1 MEHTP
6 PPFFKRGPAPVVR
19 LAFFASLSIAL
30 LILDARFRYVDG
42 LRDVLALAAYPFQKA
57 ATAPITAAQRVA
69 EFFVTQ
75 ERLRSENTALR
86 AELLDAAR
94 DAQRYRT
101 ASAELEQLRRVTEMR
116 ARFDRQTIPAEVLY
130 TGRDPYDYKVI
141 LDKGRQQGVRAGSL
155 VVDEDGAIGQVTRA
169 HDLVSE
175 VTLIT
180 DKAQAI
186 PVQVVRNGLR
196 AVGFGA
202 GASGML
208 ELRFLP
214 ANADVR
220 NGDELVTSGI
230 DGSYPPGV
238 AVAKVVRVERD
249 ATQAFARVVCQPLAG
264 VDRSR
269 YVLVL
274 SGAESRPPY
283 PATES
288 PKRGGTKA
296 AARAG
301 GRNGAE

>member
-141 LDKGRQQGVRAGSL
+141 LDKGRQQGVLAGSL

-288 PKRGGTKA
+288 PRRGTKA